1 MRKSGNRESSVRFLS
16 RGHAKF
22 PMVAARWRRGSNTE
36 GAEQFVLVLKVKCP
50 LCSMSPESYTLKDH
64 CIF

>member
-22 PMVAARWRRGSNTE
+22 PMVAAKGLKHRGCRAVCP
-36 GAEQFVLVLKVKCP
+36 GAKGK
-50 LCSMSPESYTLKDH
+50 MSSLFHVP
-64 CIF
+64 